1 MTPPVA
7 ELHVHLE
14 GTLEPELI
22 MALAE
27 HNRIALP
34 YGDVDELR
42 ARYEFT
48 DLQSFLDLYYANMAV
63 LRTEEDFAAM
73 TAAYLERAAAGGVR
87 HAEVF
92 FDPQAHVGRGV
103 PLEAALRGVSSELAG
118 SEARFGVS
126 TELIVCFL
134 RDLGGDAA
142 LETFDTVVATG
153 IPFLGVG
160 LDSAEVGFPPS
171 AFAPVFAKARA
182 AGLVGV
188 AHAGEEGPP
197 EYVWEALDH
206 LQVNRIDHGI
216 RSMEDDALVERLATE
231 RMPLTVCP
239 LSNVRLQAVPSLAE
253 HPISEMLERGLAVTI
268 NSDDPAYF
276 GGYVD
281 DNFAAIIAGHSLTG
295 DQVATLARNSFEAS
309 FLTPARKAELMA
321 EVDAW
326 SAT

>member
-27 HNRIALP
+27 RNGIELP
-34 YGDVDELR
+34 YADVDDLR

-48 DLQSFLDLYYANMAV
+48 DLQSFLDLYYANMAA

-73 TAAYLERAAAGGVR
+73 TAAHVERAAAGGVR

-103 PLEAALRGVSSELAG
+103 PLEAALRGVSSVLTD
-118 SEARFGVS
+118 STSRYGVS

-142 LETFDTVVATG
+142 LECFDAVVETG

-197 EYVWEALDH
+197 EYVWEALEH
-206 LQVNRIDHGI
+206 LQVTRIDHGI
-216 RSMEDDALVERLATE
+216 RSMEDDALVDRL
-231 RMPLTVCP
+231 L
-239 LSNVRLQAVPSLAE
+239 RLRAVASLAE
-253 HPISEMLERGLAVTI
+253 HPIAEMLARGLAVTI

-281 DNFAAIIAGHSLTG
+281 DNFAAIIAGHSLSTA
-295 DQVATLARNSFEAS
+295 QVARLARNSFEAS
-309 FLTPARKAELMA
+309 FLPSPRKAELLA

-326 SAT
+326 EAS